1 MEEQQI
7 VQRPSVIQRMERMRR
22 NRGRLELTTGRDLTR
37 IRQHLFDLKET
48 IDLVI
53 MEIDALSEPA
63 EEQEPSNV

>member
-1 MEEQQI
+1 
-7 VQRPSVIQRMERMRR
+7 MRR